1 MTATAT
7 PVSTTLTFQDRLGG
21 CRVRWG
27 IRRMA
32 YRVEPGLYAVGAPT
46 DAAPVLV
53 TANYKLTF
61 DALRRELGGL
71 DAWILVL
78 DTKGVNVWC
87 AAGKG
92 TFGTIEVIRRVI
104 ETGISDAVS
113 HRVLVLPQLGAPGV
127 SAHDVHAATGFRVV
141 YGPVR
146 AADLPAFLSA
156 GMKATAEMRRVT
168 FTLRE
173 RMVLVPVELSVAW
186 RPRTLLVLLAVL
198 LLSGVGAW
206 GFSLT
211 ALSHRGTYTLAA
223 AVAALLAGGVVTPAL
238 LPWLPGRAFSLK
250 GAVAGVFAA
259 SATIITVVNLGIR
272 PGMFGGAA
280 IALGVTAGAS
290 YLAMNFTGATTFTS
304 PSGVEKEMRHALPWQ
319 VGAGVLAIVA
329 WIAAAFAGVA

>member
-1 MTATAT
+1 VSVTA
-7 PVSTTLTFQDRLGG
+7 PVVSTDLTVADRLGG
-21 CRVRWG
+21 YRVRWG
-27 IRRMA
+27 IGRTT
-32 YRVEPGLYAVGAPT
+32 YRVDPGLYAVGSPDEAS
-46 DAAPVLV
+46 PVLV

-61 DALRRELGGL
+61 DALRRELGGV
-71 DAWILVL
+71 DVWILVL

-104 ETGISDAVS
+104 ETGVSDVVS

-127 SAHDVHAATGFRVV
+127 SAYDVRAATGFRVV

-146 AADLPAFLSA
+146 AADVPAFLSA
-156 GMKATAEMRRVT
+156 DMKATPEMRRVT

-173 RMVLVPVELSVAW
+173 RLVLIPVELSVAW
-186 RPRTLLVLLAVL
+186 RPKTLLAVVAVM
-198 LLSGVGAW
+198 LLSGVGRW
-206 GFSLT
+206 GFSLE
-211 ALSHRGTYTLAA
+211 AIAERGVLTLDA
-223 AVAALLAGGVVTPAL
+223 AVAAVLAGGVVTPAL

-250 GAVAGVFAA
+250 GAVAGIFAA
-259 SATIITVVNLGIR
+259 SATIVTVANLGIR

-304 PSGVEKEMRHALPWQ
+304 PSGVEWEMRRALPWQ
-319 VGAGVLAIVA
+319 VGAGALAVVA
-329 WIAAAFAGVA
+329 WVVSAFAGVA